1 MSVVELHSALDERG
15 LPTDG
20 LEPALVARLAA
31 ALAAAG
37 PPPTPLSLARALRA
51 AGDAD
56 YDSAAHLVLRAS
68 QPWRPQT
75 HALFPAAA
83 RARAVELMRLGRL
96 LSNQPRFADVR
107 SAAVGLNDVWM
118 SIVVPHAVGRGY
130 APPVSNEALLA
141 RCAEQDLGAL
151 LALVAGKMAIGE
163 APLRE
168 ELVALLAG

>member
-1 MSVVELHSALDERG
+1 M
-15 LPTDG
+15 
-20 LEPALVARLAA
+20 
-31 ALAAAG
+31 
-37 PPPTPLSLARALRA
+37 
-51 AGDAD
+51 
-56 YDSAAHLVLRAS
+56 LRAS

-130 APPVSNEALLA
+130 APPESNEALVA
-141 RCAEQDLGAL
+141 RCVEQNPEGLV
-151 LALVAGKMAIGE
+151 ALVSSKVASGEIGE
-163 APLRE
+163 AALRAE
-168 ELVALLAG
+168 VAALLAG